1 MAKKKLKTI
10 VSGAI
15 WLGTYLEIHDTEYDD
30 DILHMQEK
38 MMMMIMF
45 SYDNDS
51 SHVRMAGSKI
61 SLKGNTHSCEHRTKL
76 SHLRSK
82 IG

>member
-15 WLGTYLEIHDTEYDD
+15 WLGTYLEICDTEYDD
-30 DILHMQEK
+30 DILHM
-38 MMMMIMF
+38 MMMF
-45 SYDNDS
+45 SYDDDS

-76 SHLRSK
+76 SHLR
-82 IG
+82 

>member
-30 DILHMQEK
+30 DILHVQD
-38 MMMMIMF
+38 MMMMMF
-45 SYDNDS
+45 LYDNDS

-61 SLKGNTHSCEHRTKL
+61 SLKCNTHSCEHWTKL
-76 SHLRSK
+76 GHLRSK
-82 IG
+82 MG

>member
-30 DILHMQEK
+30 DILHM
-38 MMMMIMF
+38 MMMF

-61 SLKGNTHSCEHRTKL
+61 SLKGNTDSCEHRTKL
-76 SHLRSK
+76 GHLRSK
-82 IG
+82 MG

>member
-15 WLGTYLEIHDTEYDD
+15 WLGTYLEIRDTEHDD
-30 DILHMQEK
+30 DNLHM
-38 MMMMIMF
+38 MMMF

-61 SLKGNTHSCEHRTKL
+61 SLKGNTDSCEHRTKL
-76 SHLRSK
+76 GHLR
-82 IG
+82 

>member
-30 DILHMQEK
+30 DILHMQEI
-38 MMMMIMF
+38 MMF
-45 SYDNDS
+45 SYDNNS

-61 SLKGNTHSCEHRTKL
+61 SLKGNTDSCEHRTKL
-76 SHLRSK
+76 GHLRSK
-82 IG
+82 MG

>member
-30 DILHMQEK
+30 DILHM
-38 MMMMIMF
+38 MMMF

-76 SHLRSK
+76 GHLR
-82 IG
+82 

>member
-15 WLGTYLEIHDTEYDD
+15 WLGTYLEIRDTEYDD
-30 DILHMQEK
+30 DILHMQE
-38 MMMMIMF
+38 MMMMMMF

-76 SHLRSK
+76 GHLRSK
-82 IG
+82 MG